1 MRRIYL
7 YIISIVLFLSLGF
20 YWTIEKNL
28 KPQLN
33 EVFIQL
39 PSNNLNI
46 PLNIAVIGD
55 THTEEDEKSYQK
67 FKTVL
72 NKVELIKPDLLLL
85 VGDYTSNPSSV
96 SNFKEHRMKLIN
108 IISSYKASPYALVLG
123 NYESWSNP
131 EEWIKQFNLKN
142 VPILENQTKILDINK
157 TKVCIRGLGD
167 YYTNRFKYIDFPKE
181 CNNYAKI
188 TITHDPAGAFTPKS
202 EGLFISGHTHC
213 GQVSLPF
220 IGPLWV
226 PTEAPREAY
235 CGLFKKGNKTI
246 FTTSGIGA
254 SIYPI
259 RIGTQSQWDLLKII
273 F

>member
-72 NKVELIKPDLLLL
+72 NKVEHIKPDLLLL

-142 VPILENQTKILDINK
+142 VPI
-157 TKVCIRGLGD
+157 
-167 YYTNRFKYIDFPKE
+167 
-181 CNNYAKI
+181 
-188 TITHDPAGAFTPKS
+188 
-202 EGLFISGHTHC
+202 
-213 GQVSLPF
+213 
-220 IGPLWV
+220 
-226 PTEAPREAY
+226 
-235 CGLFKKGNKTI
+235 
-246 FTTSGIGA
+246 
-254 SIYPI
+254 
-259 RIGTQSQWDLLKII
+259 
-273 F
+273 

>member
-72 NKVELIKPDLLLL
+72 NKVELIKP
-85 VGDYTSNPSSV
+85 T
-96 SNFKEHRMKLIN
+96 
-108 IISSYKASPYALVLG
+108 
-123 NYESWSNP
+123 
-131 EEWIKQFNLKN
+131 
-142 VPILENQTKILDINK
+142 
-157 TKVCIRGLGD
+157 
-167 YYTNRFKYIDFPKE
+167 YY
-181 CNNYAKI
+181 C
-188 TITHDPAGAFTPKS
+188 
-202 EGLFISGHTHC
+202 C
-213 GQVSLPF
+213 
-220 IGPLWV
+220 W
-226 PTEAPREAY
+226 
-235 CGLFKKGNKTI
+235 
-246 FTTSGIGA
+246 
-254 SIYPI
+254 
-259 RIGTQSQWDLLKII
+259 
-273 F
+273 

>member
-85 VGDYTSNPSSV
+85 LGDYTSNPSSV
-96 SNFKEHRMKLIN
+96 PISKN
-108 IISSYKASPYALVLG
+108 IG
-123 NYESWSNP
+123 
-131 EEWIKQFNLKN
+131 
-142 VPILENQTKILDINK
+142 
-157 TKVCIRGLGD
+157 
-167 YYTNRFKYIDFPKE
+167 
-181 CNNYAKI
+181 
-188 TITHDPAGAFTPKS
+188 
-202 EGLFISGHTHC
+202 
-213 GQVSLPF
+213 
-220 IGPLWV
+220 
-226 PTEAPREAY
+226 
-235 CGLFKKGNKTI
+235 
-246 FTTSGIGA
+246 
-254 SIYPI
+254 
-259 RIGTQSQWDLLKII
+259 
-273 F
+273 